1 MAKFAIVRQ
10 DGEVDTADG
19 VSVDDIASRYGWPGN
34 GTIEP
39 FDSGNH
45 ESWRRHDFSS
55 PDEQRELLADKA
67 KGKAKAEFTD
77 PKGDK

>member
-19 VSVDDIASRYGWPGN
+19 VSVDDVATRYGWPGN

-39 FDSGNH
+39 FDQGTHGSAI
-45 ESWRRHDFSS
+45 RYALAS
-55 PDEQRELLADKA
+55 PAEQRELL
-67 KGKAKAEFTD
+67 TD
-77 PKGDK
+77 DGGSD